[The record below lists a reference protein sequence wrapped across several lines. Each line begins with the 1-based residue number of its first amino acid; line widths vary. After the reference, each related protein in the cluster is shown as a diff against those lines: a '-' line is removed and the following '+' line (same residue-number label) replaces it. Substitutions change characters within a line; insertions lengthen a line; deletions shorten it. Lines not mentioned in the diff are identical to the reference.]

1 MKANS
6 ILVFRTEA
14 GESRIHTALSHKTV
28 YDGVSKAVKAGK
40 PLELT
45 AIDSN
50 GSPMNVYIDTEDF
63 IGGFSVIDVS
73 NLATDLTKYVPEKT
87 EAEKTE
93 AETIANLFDDLLLR
107 LEAVVEK
114 QENLPMLAYSTDHGP
129 KFASEQ
135 FQEEV
140 GEEYEVIKPQTF
152 LTLLDEWFSFYAA
165 NSGASE
171 TAVATVAQF
180 INYVKSVMSDQ
191 LETQQATEER
201 TSEVES
207 AV

>member
-50 GSPMNVYIDTEDF
+50 GRPMNVYIDTEDF

-73 NLATDLTKYVPEKT
+73 NLATDPTKHVL
-87 EAEKTE
+87 EKTE
-93 AETIANLFDDLLLR
+93 AETIADLFDDLLLR

-129 KFASEQ
+129 RFASEQ
-135 FQEEV
+135 FQEEI
-140 GEEYEVIKPQTF
+140 GEEYEVINPQTF
-152 LTLLDEWFSFYAA
+152 LTLLDEWLSFYAA

-191 LETQQATEER
+191 LETQQATEEQ